1 MLSTMPDYPLALVP
15 IMEHGGKVHGE
26 SEVATRTGDGVR
38 RASFREVAAR
48 ARKLAAALRRRAARG
63 GAAGAGFAG
72 VAGSPL
78 QPAIADAFRA
88 SRLEGD
94 WGRAFGTL
102 PPGVVTDSAIAA
114 CG

>member
-26 SEVATRTGDGVR
+26 SEVATWTGDGVR

-48 ARKLAAALRRRAARG
+48 ARKL
-63 GAAGAGFAG
+63 
-72 VAGSPL
+72 
-78 QPAIADAFRA
+78 ADAFRA

-102 PPGVVTDSAIAA
+102 PPGVDTDSVIAA